1 MALLPYE
8 DRETGQ
14 VYRTP
19 EEFTQYLR
27 RKQQQSATSAPDE
40 SSSSDSSSG
49 GWLPAPYNIIV
60 EPHRTKDGKDEGG
73 GSYEEA
79 RKKYAELRA
88 KVIDTGEASNLRKAW
103 GSTPQI
109 ELDNGKLTLK
119 GSKEF
124 LESSTAKQLRD
135 VFEEMKGKTYNTE
148 ALDKQIEA
156 WNADLQKMSD
166 TYLSNLEGYNAL
178 NQLVASTYSMQGSDN
193 SEFKPYTFSEYLK
206 IANSMR
212 LGKESNAA
220 NLDDLIF
227 VGYEWDD
234 DGNRKEK
241 WVKAKDFYEEFN
253 SIADKDKRKALHSL
267 ITQSQNGDAGAMS
280 RLYYLTGGKD
290 TPANI
295 TYGATYRINDFF
307 DTLTKN
313 IYSGLAE
320 AADFVTTYVPVF
332 NTMRLTGRAVNAAS
346 EGGWNWDKFFEAD
359 EIRKG
364 IDEYEDLVTWENAYR
379 MELTPGSTQ
388 AASIAG
394 SVIGGALG
402 MAYSIW
408 AGGVGNEA
416 AVQGVSRA
424 ISSAGNALR
433 QTGNFVEYTYTIN
446 VESGK
451 LQQVRVMSNGM
462 QLGTVPIGAAATGG
476 SVSQSVLIPTALA
489 EKFPNF
495 AAKLA
500 ETSAQVGARSKLMMQ
515 FGNMTEAGQNIARVT
530 STAGRGSILGAAD
543 IAKLRMQSRGL
554 QTAIDLYILGNESA
568 IRHVDQYFR
577 RTQEGEDLGDMGQYL
592 IDNVGRDVIIGGA
605 MYGAGMTIR
614 GLKNVAKNSKIPA
627 SRDYEV
633 YETMAT
639 NSQSGFYSA
648 GSKYNVQPLM
658 LGTGGPT
665 IDTDVARTV
674 GTIMTVNGEPFF
686 VAPTTSGLVSSAIPG
701 SELAGQAFGFVSNN
715 KVNTVT
721 VEPVAGGFNVVTT
734 SIPND
739 GGTAIT
745 TKSFYDNLDEANLA
759 AKKAGVPSVNAKTL
773 ANSDMALTGNV
784 VPFSV
789 DELSAIRYLP
799 TGVSRVKFTPKISYL
814 TPDEYMLEVNDVVA
828 GLVPDL
834 RRAYEAALGPNISTE
849 GIDAISQQIYAK
861 DGPLLA
867 APRLFVPKT
876 ETEAVELARGVG
888 KAMAVKQMNPG
899 SSPIVP
905 VQTEPDDVEILKRRR
920 VVKDVTYIGGYTNPY
935 EATEYN
941 PITLDR
947 VAVTGERNS
956 WVADAPNGAMSFA
969 LGKRVETVNME
980 DIMTV
985 KDIRKKYTSRRK
997 GKNFDNFLALSA
1009 MLNIIPTDSS
1019 HPTKVLV
1026 GMRLGE
1032 VMNVPE
1038 GIANIEE
1045 GIFRSGV
1052 RRRGVSTY
1060 RIMTVADAINEG
1072 VISEDT
1078 IKDEMNFL
1086 RNVSTGKDELDYI
1099 NKYEKIMLKS
1109 LAKTK
1114 TWIAEAEK
1122 NAARN
1127 NRNRDGELMDEM
1139 RELLDEAAS
1148 VYKGVLRE
1156 GVAKNIQ
1163 GKGTEITHPIAVP
1176 AQIDTENKIAFFS
1189 PENMELADRVQN
1201 GTENDDEGLLHLP
1214 KGTKI
1219 VRYEYRD
1226 KNGYTS
1232 REWAVDLSKGIIS
1245 GGKTQDPDEGS
1256 YSAQDYYANTPSGD
1270 VYKPK
1275 GLEYDPSSYMIHD
1288 NDSRF
1293 DADSYTQAGKDLLEP
1308 TNKVT
1313 GYRDG
1318 EYSSFLHGNINM
1330 YELTKPSGPVNRL
1343 NQFLRKY
1350 GLVED
1355 SLANRWELI
1364 KREFDPGGRH
1374 TSDRFKQSHMTP
1386 MWITDAVRGLFHPE
1400 SVIDNIDLMIDGT
1413 PLTTALARTR
1423 RSQGTIEAKFTR
1435 AVDDILVDNVI
1446 AHLRENGRPSEE
1458 TWIIGSSRDSSY
1470 VLPQEV
1476 VDKTLAEVDALV
1488 AEYSDKLPSGY
1499 SNVLK
1504 EVAMY
1509 GNHGSHRVKGVPMVF
1524 HHRGLNSRGNSINR
1538 ADTEIPFV
1546 NAMPGDHITTNDFM
1560 FGTFNALTPFEY
1572 AAGFDSND
1580 GHGYVLTIGTP
1591 EGGELYYYGDEG
1603 SDFNS
1608 RVHYNDGGA
1617 VVFPYASGMTV
1628 VSRVELSP
1636 DVTWLTLIRDNP
1648 DGTPY
1653 SGPIDKDVAYLRE
1666 EITKKRKTVDVEKRT
1681 PRNIV
1686 VTENGLP
1693 RKWFSDMDEAI
1704 KYKDE
1709 LGTRGIYKVDES
1721 QIILDRPP
1729 VTMDNIYYPA
1739 VRGANSVATIEEVDM
1754 GGAAPN
1760 TTDAIAKFNDA
1771 MASLPLL
1778 KDSPEDYAQGVLDVV
1793 QQVKAVYNEV
1803 SRFVDMD
1810 KLYEEYARQIAEG
1823 AEQPTVNDYAKE
1835 TLEPLSNMLTALG
1848 KYFDPSGKS
1857 LTKEFYLPTGGKSTK
1872 LMSVEDAIAHPEK
1885 AVDVDTPVDA
1895 SFDNILVDPLRIGSS
1910 GFWEKRTGELFLDE
1924 DGNFTMAKS
1933 GSLEENLIAYTV
1945 SALTRGEN
1953 RLSVAANNE
1962 VARSKFDKNRNPI
1975 TSEQALDGLKLA
1987 DTYRARVRAAQ
1998 LKNHKS
2004 IKDLFG
2010 NKELEKLKANYTDKE
2025 IVDAIDDAYKQK
2037 NFSKELNPVFR
2048 INEAAVELG
2057 YRQTLQIS
2065 NLPGSGIREGLNSG
2079 FRGFSNLIRKAQH
2092 INVTGAKY
2100 VMRNNEYVCVGF
2112 GLPENML
2119 SEYGAVASE
2128 KAVNLGDTVNL
2139 LFNPSRAAVT
2149 MYEDIRNSQQQ
2160 WLSNGGWEMMNKLES
2175 YATSYFPLINNPKY
2189 AAQRLASELGRNL
2202 DAYSDPQA
2210 LWLANAASIES
2221 WVNRYAMEN
2230 LNAAIQMADISKID
2244 ERTTNTLN
2252 DIITMAS
2259 VGTPVYSSN
2268 IVSFIQRTAYWATLW
2283 GNGSPA
2289 VGNLMSEPMRLIDYY
2304 GVKTFTKSFKGVI
2317 SPKERARIKNIIG
2330 DLPSRF
2336 DDRPELVGL
2345 AAKAKSKLGTLF
2357 EFVET
2362 AGMTPLQKSE
2372 ELKNLWFW
2380 KAAEINAKE
2389 LFPNDKVKQI
2399 EHTLR
2404 MFNDTAIAGG
2414 MGTNPSMATG
2424 SIGRLAT
2431 VLKTFTIRN
2440 WDDFIEATERVGRG
2454 ELGTRKWQRNRRN
2467 EDNTYN
2473 RYTSGNKQSF
2483 NKTAAFRFAGGSIL
2497 RRYLLWLL
2505 VLGPLGRSI
2514 WDALGGDPT
2523 GLTENFS
2530 RGLYDD
2536 ESTEYDEGMQ
2546 PIDNFINM
2554 IPTGFIL
2561 GTLKDIYF
2569 AARRAGVQTQN
2580 FLGIPDFEKDGRF
2593 QKDLRQH
2600 LPAGVV
2606 TRRLGDMLE
2615 LMDRGYSTNS
2625 YGNKTYAAPESLAD
2639 VFKGFLLGKAA
2650 TTNAQAYNKYRYGS
2664 VDIWG
2669 DLFEGDWLD
2678 FAMSANPF
2686 ANDMGAVKFDST
2698 RKDYTGVFRGGTNDI
2713 PTMQAAIADLRN
2725 RNKKIIDDYNK
2736 NLEAY
2741 TGEFQGLS
2749 TEDKKKL
2756 AIEKREKA
2764 IATFTED
2771 VTRLVDAFEDAGHS
2785 LSDRQINT
2793 MMYLFDFNEGDEETS
2808 DYTMAQQRYVEA
2820 GLPDV
2825 SPAVQTAKE
2834 KDGKVETQNY
2844 FDRSLIYQNA
2854 VQGIY
2859 GAGRGAAKAVKETLD
2874 GFKDVYKEYKK
2885 VVGDLQDKMFK
2896 KGISASEKKQR
2907 SKELEKVQ
2915 NEYLEKLYAE
2925 LTPVVDKYGTSIL
2938 SNNDVVKELQP
2949 YMSSMIPY
2957 SSIKKYGETFSS
2969 GNDIVWGQLS
2979 DWIQHRWGVGSP
2991 KEKSD
2996 QEVLDTINKIKALRN
3011 AGKVAQS
3018 KSEARALLERVA
3030 RGSVKIR
3037 TKDLTTLRKLLN
3049 E

>member
-14 VYRTP
+14 IYRTP
-19 EEFTQYLR
+19 EEFAQYLR
-27 RKQQQSATSAPDE
+27 RKQQQSATSAPAND
-40 SSSSDSSSG
+40 SSGSSSSG
-49 GWLPAPYNIIV
+49 GWLHPPYNIIV
-60 EPHRTKDGKDEGG
+60 EPHKTEDGNVEGG
-73 GSYEEA
+73 GNYEEA
-79 RKKYAELRA
+79 RKKYDELRA

-109 ELDNGKLTLK
+109 ELKNGKLTLK

-135 VFEEMKGKTYNTE
+135 VFKEMKGKTYNTE
-148 ALDKQIEA
+148 ALNKQVEA
-156 WNADLQKMSD
+156 WNTDLQKMSD
-166 TYLSNLEGYNAL
+166 SYLANLEGYNAL
-178 NQLVASTYSMQGSDN
+178 NQAVASTYSMQGSEN
-193 SEFKPYTFSEYLK
+193 KEFKPYTFDEYLK

-212 LGKESNAA
+212 LGKDSNAA
-220 NLDDLIF
+220 NLNDLIF

-253 SIADKDKRKALHSL
+253 SIADKNKRKALHSL
-267 ITQSQNGDAGAMS
+267 IAQSQNGDAGAMS
-280 RLYYLTGGKD
+280 KLYYLTGGQD

-313 IYSGLAE
+313 IYGGLAE
-320 AADFVTTYVPVF
+320 AADFVTTYVPIF
-332 NTMRLTGRAVNAAS
+332 NTGRLTGRVVNAAS

-359 EIRKG
+359 DTRKM
-364 IDEYEDLVTWENAYR
+364 IDEYEDLVAWENAYR

-416 AVQGVSRA
+416 AIQGVSRA

-495 AAKLA
+495 AAKFA
-500 ETSAQVGARSKLMMQ
+500 EVSAQVGARSKLMLQ

-530 STAGRGSILGAAD
+530 STAGKGSILGAAD

-554 QTAIDLYILGNESA
+554 QTAINLYILGNESA

-614 GLKNVAKNSKIPA
+614 GLKNIAKNSKIPA
-627 SRDYEV
+627 SRNYEV

-639 NSQSGFYSA
+639 NSQSGFYNA
-648 GSKYNVQPLM
+648 WPEYDVQPLM

-674 GTIMTVNGEPFF
+674 GSIMTVNGELIF
-686 VAPTTSGLVSSAIPG
+686 VSPTTSGLVSSAIPG

-721 VEPVAGGFNVVTT
+721 VEPTVGGFNVVTT

-739 GGTAIT
+739 GGTSVT
-745 TKSFYDNLDEANLA
+745 TKSFYENLDEANLA

-799 TGVSRVKFTPKISYL
+799 TGVSRVKFTPRISYL

-828 GLVPDL
+828 GLAPDL
-834 RRAYEAALGPNISTE
+834 RRAYEAALGPNISAE

-867 APRLFVPKT
+867 APRLFVPRT
-876 ETEAVELARGVG
+876 EAEAVELARGVG

-920 VVKDVTYIGGYTNPY
+920 VVKEVTYIGGYTNPY

-956 WVADAPNGAMSFA
+956 WVTDAPNGAMSFA
-969 LGKRVETVNME
+969 LGNGYNTIDAE
-980 DIMTV
+980 DIMTAG
-985 KDIRKKYTSRRK
+985 DIKKAYADAKKTRDYNDFVAVSS
-997 GKNFDNFLALSA
+997 LLE
-1009 MLNIIPTDSS
+1009 LNP
-1019 HPTKVLV
+1019 H
-1026 GMRLGE
+1026 
-1032 VMNVPE
+1032 
-1038 GIANIEE
+1038 GIATGFTTQELEPRFGTSLPSADGIKNLEELTFRRGIGRRAGGIRILDLVDSIDDGVLSEENIRAVADAWRGYVHEE
-1045 GIFRSGV
+1045 PVLKRIDKYEKFLIKNLERAKKWIDRVDKKHGGLAAGDAYKELLGV
-1052 RRRGVSTY
+1052 GDDIYRKLLRRGVT
-1060 RIMTVADAINEG
+1060 
-1072 VISEDT
+1072 
-1078 IKDEMNFL
+1078 
-1086 RNVSTGKDELDYI
+1086 
-1099 NKYEKIMLKS
+1099 
-1109 LAKTK
+1109 
-1114 TWIAEAEK
+1114 
-1122 NAARN
+1122 
-1127 NRNRDGELMDEM
+1127 RDIF
-1139 RELLDEAAS
+1139 S
-1148 VYKGVLRE
+1148 K
-1156 GVAKNIQ
+1156 
-1163 GKGTEITHPIAVP
+1163 GKGTTAPISVP
-1176 AQIDTENKIAFFS
+1176 AEIDFDSKIAYFS
-1189 PENMELADRVQN
+1189 PENMELTARVQN
-1201 GTENDDEGLLHLP
+1201 GTERKNEGILHLP

-1219 VRYEYRD
+1219 VRYTHRNKD
-1226 KNGYTS
+1226 GLLTKT
-1232 REWAVDLSKGIIS
+1232 WVVDLSKGIV
-1245 GGKTQDPDEGS
+1245 GGGRTQQDDGS
-1256 YSAQDYYANTPSGD
+1256 YGPEEYFANTPSGD

-1275 GLEYDPSSYMIHD
+1275 GLEYDPSSYMIHSIE
-1288 NDSRF
+1288 NRF
-1293 DADSYTQAGKDLLEP
+1293 DAGSYTQAGKDLLEP

-1318 EYSSFLHGNINM
+1318 EYSGFIRGRVNM
-1330 YELTKPSGPVNRL
+1330 YELTKPSGQVNRL

-1355 SLANRWELI
+1355 SLSNRWELI

-1374 TSDRFKQSHMTP
+1374 TPDRFKPSHMTP
-1386 MWITDAVRGLFHPE
+1386 MWITDAVRGLFRPE
-1400 SVIDNIDLMIDGT
+1400 SVVDNIDLMVDGT
-1413 PLTTALARTR
+1413 PLANALARTR
-1423 RSQGTIEAKFTR
+1423 RSQDTLEAKFTN
-1435 AVDDILVDNVI
+1435 AVDDILIDNVI
-1446 AHLRENGRPSEE
+1446 AHLRENNRPPEDVWAIGR
-1458 TWIIGSSRDSSY
+1458 SRDSVY

-1499 SNVLK
+1499 SDVLL
-1504 EVAMY
+1504 EVALY
-1509 GNHGSHRVKGVPMVF
+1509 GNHGSHRVKGVPMAF
-1524 HHRGLNSRGNSINR
+1524 HHRGINSKGNSINR

-1560 FGTFNALTPFEY
+1560 FGTFNAMTPFAY
-1572 AAGFDSND
+1572 ANNFDSSN

-1591 EGGELYYYGDEG
+1591 EGGELYYYGDED
-1603 SDFNS
+1603 SDFNP

-1617 VVFPYASGMTV
+1617 VVYPYASGMTV

-1636 DVTWLTLIRDNP
+1636 DVTWITLIRDNP

-1666 EITKKRKTVDVEKRT
+1666 EVTKKRKTVDVEKRT

-1739 VRGANSVATIEEVDM
+1739 VRGANGVATIEEIDM

-1760 TTDAIAKFNDA
+1760 TADAIAKFNDA

-1778 KDSPEDYAQGVLDVV
+1778 KESPEDYAQGVLDVV
-1793 QQVKAVYNEV
+1793 QQVKTVYNEV

-1810 KLYEEYARQIAEG
+1810 KTYEEYARQIAEG
-1823 AEQPTVNDYAKE
+1823 VEQPTVNDYAKE

-1857 LTKEFYLPTGGKSTK
+1857 LTKEFYLPTGGRSTK
-1872 LMSVEDAIAHPEK
+1872 LVSVEDAIAHPEK
-1885 AVDVDTPVDA
+1885 TVDVDAPVDA
-1895 SFDNILVDPLRIGSS
+1895 SFDNILVDPLRVGSS

-1975 TSEQALDGLKLA
+1975 TAKQALSGLKLA

-2004 IKDLFG
+2004 LKDLFG

-2112 GLPENML
+2112 GLPANML
-2119 SEYGAVASE
+2119 SEYGAVVSE

-2160 WLSNGGWEMMNKLES
+2160 WLDNGGWEMMNKLES
-2175 YATSYFPLINNPKY
+2175 YATSYFPLISSPKY

-2202 DAYSDPQA
+2202 DAYNDPQA

-2221 WVNRYAMEN
+2221 WVKRYAMEN
-2230 LNAAIQMADISKID
+2230 LNAAIQMSDISKID

-2252 DIITMAS
+2252 DIITTAS

-2283 GNGSPA
+2283 GNGSPM

-2389 LFPNDKVKQI
+2389 LFPNDKIKQV

-2414 MGTNPSMATG
+2414 MGTNPSMAAG

-2454 ELGTRKWQRNRRN
+2454 EMGTRKWQRNRRN
-2467 EDNTYN
+2467 EDSTYN
-2473 RYTSGNKQSF
+2473 RYTSGNKRSF

-2523 GLTENFS
+2523 GLTENFG

-2686 ANDMGAVKFDST
+2686 ASMGAVKFDST

-2713 PTMQAAIADLRN
+2713 PTMQAAIADLRD

-2749 TEDKKKL
+2749 TEDRKKL

-2764 IATFTED
+2764 ITAFTED

-2785 LSDRQINT
+2785 LSDKQINT

-2834 KDGKVETQNY
+2834 KNGKVETQSY
-2844 FDRSLIYQNA
+2844 FDRSLVYQNA

-2859 GAGRGAAKAVKETLD
+2859 GAGRGAAKAVKETLNN
-2874 GFKDVYKEYKK
+2874 FKDVYKEYKK
-2885 VVGDLQDKMFK
+2885 VVGELQDKVFK

-2925 LTPVVDKYGTSIL
+2925 LTPVIDKYGTSIL

>member
-8 DRETGQ
+8 DRETGRI
-14 VYRTP
+14 YRTP
-19 EEFTQYLR
+19 EEFAQYLR
-27 RKQQQSATSAPDE
+27 QKQQQSATPAPTKD

-49 GWLPAPYNIIV
+49 GWLHPPYNIIV
-60 EPHRTKDGKDEGG
+60 EPHKTKDGDVEGG
-73 GSYEEA
+73 GNYEEA
-79 RKKYAELRA
+79 RKKYDELRA
-88 KVIDTGEASNLRKAW
+88 RVVDTGEASNLRKAW

-109 ELDNGKLTLK
+109 ELKNGKLTLK

-124 LESSTAKQLRD
+124 LESPTAEQLRG
-135 VFEEMKGKTYNTE
+135 VFKEMKGKTYNTE
-148 ALDKQIEA
+148 ALNKQVEA
-156 WNADLQKMSD
+156 WNTDLQKMSD
-166 TYLSNLEGYNAL
+166 SYLANLEGYNAL
-178 NQLVASTYSMQGSDN
+178 NQAVASTYSMQGSEN
-193 SEFKPYTFSEYLK
+193 REFKPYTFDEYLK

-212 LGKESNAA
+212 LGKDSNAA
-220 NLDDLIF
+220 NLNDLIF

-241 WVKAKDFYEEFN
+241 WVKAKDFYEKFN
-253 SIADKDKRKALHSL
+253 SIADKDKRRALHSL
-267 ITQSQNGDAGAMS
+267 IVQSQNGDAGAMS
-280 RLYYLTGGKD
+280 KLYYLTGGQD

-307 DTLTKN
+307 NTLTKN

-424 ISSAGNALR
+424 ISSAGNTLR

-462 QLGTVPIGAAATGG
+462 QLGTVPVGAAATGG

-489 EKFPNF
+489 QKFPNF
-495 AAKLA
+495 SAALA
-500 ETSAQVGARSKLMMQ
+500 KTSAEVAQMGARTKLTLQ
-515 FGNMTEAGQNIARVT
+515 FSNMTEAGQNIARVT
-530 STAGRGSILGAAD
+530 STAGKGSILGAAD

-554 QTAIDLYILGNESA
+554 QTAINLYILGNESA

-614 GLKNVAKNSKIPA
+614 GLKNIVKNSRIPA
-627 SRDYEV
+627 SRNYEV

-639 NSQSGFYSA
+639 NSQSGFYNA
-648 GSKYNVQPLM
+648 GSKYNTQPLM

-665 IDTDVARTV
+665 IDTDVARTI
-674 GTIMTVNGEPFF
+674 GSIMTINGEPFF
-686 VAPTTSGLVSSAIPG
+686 VSPTTSGLVSSAIPG

-721 VEPVAGGFNVVTT
+721 VEPTTGGFNVVTT

-739 GGTAIT
+739 GGTSVT
-745 TKSFYDNLDEANLA
+745 TKSFYANLDEANLA

-828 GLVPDL
+828 GLAPDL
-834 RRAYEAALGPNISTE
+834 RRAYEAALGPNTSTE

-861 DGPLLA
+861 DGPLLV
-867 APRLFVPKT
+867 APRLFVPRT
-876 ETEAVELARGVG
+876 EAEAVELARGMG

-905 VQTEPDDVEILKRRR
+905 VQTEPDDVEVLRQER
-920 VVKDVTYIGGYTNPY
+920 VVEEVTYVGGYTNPY

-947 VAVTGERNS
+947 VATTGERNS
-956 WVADAPNGAMSFA
+956 WSASAPNGAMSFA
-969 LGKRVETVNME
+969 LGEQAKTVNME
-980 DIMTV
+980 DIMTIE
-985 KDIRKKYTSRRK
+985 DIRKKYTSGRK
-997 GKNFDNFLALSA
+997 NKNFDNFLALSA
-1009 MLNIIPTDSS
+1009 MLNIIPPDSS
-1019 HPTKVLV
+1019 RPTKALV

-1038 GIANIEE
+1038 GTNNIEE
-1045 GIFRSGV
+1045 GIFRNGV
-1052 RRRGVSTY
+1052 RRAALTTY
-1060 RIMTVADAINEG
+1060 RIITVADAIDEG

-1078 IKDEMNFL
+1078 IKDEMDFL
-1086 RNVSTGKDELDYI
+1086 RKVNTEKYELTYI
-1099 NKYEKIMLKS
+1099 NEYEKVMLKS

-1114 TWIAEAEK
+1114 AWIAKAEK
-1122 NAARN
+1122 AAVQN
-1127 NRNRDGELMDEM
+1127 NRNRDSELMDEM
-1139 RELLDEAAS
+1139 RELLDEATS
-1148 VYKGVLRE
+1148 VYKKALRE
-1156 GVAKNIQ
+1156 GVAKSIQ
-1163 GKGTEITHPIAVP
+1163 EKGTKIIHPIAVP
-1176 AQIDTENKIAFFS
+1176 AQIDMESKIAFFS
-1189 PENMELADRVQN
+1189 PGNMELATRVQN
-1201 GTENDDEGLLHLP
+1201 GTENRDEGLLHLP

-1219 VRYEYRD
+1219 IGYEYRGKD
-1226 KNGYTS
+1226 GSTT

-1256 YSAQDYYANTPSGD
+1256 YSAQDYYANTPSGEK
-1270 VYKPK
+1270 YIPK
-1275 GLEYDPSSYMIHD
+1275 GLEYDPSAYMIYD
-1288 NDSRF
+1288 NDNRF

-1308 TNKVT
+1308 TGAVS
-1313 GYRDG
+1313 GYKDDP
-1318 EYSSFLHGNINM
+1318 EINM
-1330 YELTKPSGPVNRL
+1330 YELTKPSGRVNRI
-1343 NQFLRKY
+1343 NSFLRKY

-1355 SLANRWELI
+1355 SMQTRYDFLRQQWAPRLNDNNPAYNWRKQAYEFVHDVKNYLFKGYMPDVEGYETI
-1364 KREFDPGGRH
+1364 KEGSPLQETH
-1374 TSDRFKQSHMTP
+1374 
-1386 MWITDAVRGLFHPE
+1386 ITAAKHGKNTPE
-1400 SVIDNIDLMIDGT
+1400 SKFKEAVEDV
-1413 PLTTALARTR
+1413 LT
-1423 RSQGTIEAKFTR
+1423 K
-1435 AVDDILVDNVI
+1435 NVI
-1446 AHLRENGRPSEE
+1446 EYLRSVNATPEGI
-1458 TWIIGSSRDSSY
+1458 WAIGSTISDIA
-1470 VLPQEV
+1470 LPNEV
-1476 VDKTLAEVDALV
+1476 IRKTIDDLAPVV
-1488 AEYSDKLPSGY
+1488 AEYTDKLPSGY
-1499 SNVLK
+1499 SSVLK
-1504 EVAMY
+1504 EIAKY
-1509 GNHGSHRVKGVPMVF
+1509 GNHGSHRVKGVPMAF
-1524 HHRGLNSRGNSINR
+1524 HHRGVNSKGNSINR
-1538 ADTEIPFV
+1538 AETEVPFV
-1546 NAMPGDHITTNDFM
+1546 NAMPGDHIVTNDFM
-1560 FGTFNALTPFEY
+1560 FGTFNALTPFAY
-1572 AAGFDSND
+1572 ANDFGDSN

-1591 EGGELYYYGDEG
+1591 EGGELYYYGDED
-1603 SDFNS
+1603 SDFNP
-1608 RVHYNDGGA
+1608 RVHYSDGGA
-1617 VVFPYASGMTV
+1617 VVYPYASGMTV

-1653 SGPIDKDVAYLRE
+1653 DGPIDKDVAYLRE
-1666 EITKKRKTVDVEKRT
+1666 EIAKKRKTVDVEKHT

-1721 QIILDRPP
+1721 QIVLDRPP

-1739 VRGANSVATIEEVDM
+1739 VRGANGVATIDEIDM

-1778 KDSPEDYAQGVLDVV
+1778 KESPEDYAQGVLDVV
-1793 QQVKAVYNEV
+1793 QQVKTVYNEV

-1810 KLYEEYARQIAEG
+1810 KTYEEYARQIAEG
-1823 AEQPTVNDYAKE
+1823 VEQPTVNDYAKE

-1848 KYFDPSGKS
+1848 KYFDPSGQS

-1872 LMSVEDAIAHPEK
+1872 LVSVEDAIAHPEK
-1885 AVDVDTPVDA
+1885 TVDVDAPVDA
-1895 SFDNILVDPLRIGSS
+1895 SFDNILVDPLRVGSS

-1975 TSEQALDGLKLA
+1975 TSKQALDGLKLA

-2119 SEYGAVASE
+2119 SEYGAVIGE

-2149 MYEDIRNSQQQ
+2149 MYEDIRTSQQQ
-2160 WLSNGGWEMMNKLES
+2160 WLDNGGWEMMNKLES
-2175 YATSYFPLINNPKY
+2175 YATSYFPLINSPKY

-2202 DAYSDPQA
+2202 DAYNDPQA

-2221 WVNRYAMEN
+2221 WVKRYAMEN
-2230 LNAAIQMADISKID
+2230 LNAAIQMSDISKID

-2252 DIITMAS
+2252 DIITTAS

-2283 GNGSPA
+2283 GNWSPA

-2389 LFPNDKVKQI
+2389 LFPNDKIKQV

-2414 MGTNPSMATG
+2414 MGTNPSMAAG

-2440 WDDFIEATERVGRG
+2440 WDDFIEATERIGRG
-2454 ELGTRKWQRNRRN
+2454 EMGTRKWQRNRRN
-2467 EDNTYN
+2467 EDSTYN

-2615 LMDRGYSTNS
+2615 LLDRGYSTNS

-2686 ANDMGAVKFDST
+2686 ASMGAVKFDST

-2713 PTMQAAIADLRN
+2713 PTMQAAIADLRD

-2749 TEDKKKL
+2749 TEDRKKL

-2808 DYTMAQQRYVEA
+2808 DYTMAQRRYVEA

-2834 KDGKVETQNY
+2834 KNGKVETQSY
-2844 FDRSLIYQNA
+2844 FDRSLVYQNA

-2859 GAGRGAAKAVKETLD
+2859 GAGRGAAKAVKETLND
-2874 GFKDVYKEYKK
+2874 FKDVYKEYKK
-2885 VVGDLQDKMFK
+2885 VVGELQDKVFK
-2896 KGISASEKKQR
+2896 KGISVSEKKQR

-2925 LTPVVDKYGTSIL
+2925 LTPVIDKYGTSIL

>member
-27 RKQQQSATSAPDE
+27 RKQQQSATSTPDE
-40 SSSSDSSSG
+40 SLSSDSSSG

-124 LESSTAKQLRD
+124 LESPTAKQLRG

-267 ITQSQNGDAGAMS
+267 IIQSQNGDAGAAS
-280 RLYYLTGGKD
+280 KLYYLTGGKD
-290 TPANI
+290 TPANV

-320 AADFVTTYVPVF
+320 AADFVTTYVPIF
-332 NTMRLTGRAVNAAS
+332 NTGRLTGRVVNAAS

-359 EIRKG
+359 DTRKM
-364 IDEYEDLVTWENAYR
+364 IDEYEDLVAWENAYR

-388 AASIAG
+388 AAAITG

-451 LQQVRVMSNGM
+451 LQLVRVMSNGA
-462 QLGTVPIGAAATGG
+462 QLGTVPIGTAATGG

-495 AAKLA
+495 AAKFA
-500 ETSAQVGARSKLMMQ
+500 EVSAQVGARSKLMLQ

-554 QTAIDLYILGNESA
+554 QTAINLYILGNESA

-614 GLKNVAKNSKIPA
+614 GLKNIAKNSKIPA
-627 SRDYEV
+627 SRNYEV

-639 NSQSGFYSA
+639 NSQSGFYNA
-648 GSKYNVQPLM
+648 GSKYDVQPLM

-665 IDTDVARTV
+665 IDTDVARTI
-674 GTIMTVNGEPFF
+674 GSIMTVNGEPFF
-686 VAPTTSGLVSSAIPG
+686 VSPTTSGLVSSAVPG

-721 VEPVAGGFNVVTT
+721 VEPAVGGFNVVTT

-739 GGTAIT
+739 GGTSVT
-745 TKSFYDNLDEANLA
+745 TKSFYENLDEANLA

-814 TPDEYMLEVNDVVA
+814 TPDEYMLEANDVVA
-828 GLVPDL
+828 GLAPDL
-834 RRAYEAALGPNISTE
+834 RRAYEAALGPNISAE

-867 APRLFVPKT
+867 APRLFVPRT
-876 ETEAVELARGVG
+876 EAEAVELARGVG

-920 VVKDVTYIGGYTNPY
+920 VVKEVTYIGGYTNPY

-947 VAVTGERNS
+947 VALTGERNS
-956 WVADAPNGAMSFA
+956 WIANAPNGAMSFA
-969 LGKRVETVNME
+969 LGKRAESVNME
-980 DIMTV
+980 DIMTI
-985 KDIRKKYTSRRK
+985 KDIRKKYTSERK
-997 GKNFDNFLALSA
+997 GKNFDDFLALSA

-1038 GIANIEE
+1038 GIDNIEE
-1045 GIFRSGV
+1045 GIFRNGVRKSGV
-1052 RRRGVSTY
+1052 TTY
-1060 RIMTVADAINEG
+1060 RIMTVADAIDEG
-1072 VISEDT
+1072 VISEET
-1078 IKDEMNFL
+1078 IKNEMDFL
-1086 RNVSTGKDELDYI
+1086 RKVSTEKDELKYI
-1099 NKYEKIMLKS
+1099 DKYEKVMLKS

-1114 TWIAEAEK
+1114 AWIAKAEK
-1122 NAARN
+1122 AAAEK

-1148 VYKGVLRE
+1148 IYKRVLRD
-1156 GVAKNIQ
+1156 GVAKSIQ
-1163 GKGTEITHPIAVP
+1163 EKGTKIIHPIAVP
-1176 AQIDTENKIAFFS
+1176 AQIDTESKIAFFS
-1189 PENMELADRVQN
+1189 PGNMELATRVQN
-1201 GTENDDEGLLHLP
+1201 GTENRDEGLLHLP

-1219 VRYEYRD
+1219 IGYEYRD
-1226 KNGYTS
+1226 KNGYTA

-1245 GGKTQDPDEGS
+1245 AGKTQDPDEGW
-1256 YSAQDYYANTPSGD
+1256 YSAQDYYVNTPSGEK
-1270 VYKPK
+1270 YIPK
-1275 GLEYDPSSYMIHD
+1275 GLEYDPSAYMIHSSE
-1288 NDSRF
+1288 NRF
-1293 DADSYTQAGKDLLEP
+1293 DSYSYTQAGKDLLEP

-1313 GYRDG
+1313 GHLDG
-1318 EYSSFLHGNINM
+1318 DYSDSIYGRVNM

-1343 NQFLRKY
+1343 NKFLRKY
-1350 GLVED
+1350 GLIED
-1355 SLANRWELI
+1355 SLSNRWELI

-1386 MWITDAVRGLFHPE
+1386 AWITDAVRGLITPG
-1400 SVIDNIDLMIDGT
+1400 SVVDNIDFMVDGT
-1413 PLTTALARTR
+1413 PLTEALARTR
-1423 RSQGTIEAKFTR
+1423 RSQDTIEAKFKR
-1435 AVDDILVDNVI
+1435 AVDDVLVDNVI
-1446 AHLRENGRPSEE
+1446 AHLRENDRPSEE
-1458 TWIIGSSRDSSY
+1458 AWIVGRSRDSSY

-1499 SNVLK
+1499 SSVLK

-1524 HHRGLNSRGNSINR
+1524 HHRGVNSKGNSINR

-1560 FGTFNALTPFEY
+1560 FGTFNAMTPFAY
-1572 AAGFDSND
+1572 ASDFDSSN

-1591 EGGELYYYGDEG
+1591 EGGELYYYGDEN

-1617 VVFPYASGMTV
+1617 VVYPYASGMTV

-1636 DVTWLTLIRDNP
+1636 DVTWITLIRDNP

-1666 EITKKRKTVDVEKRT
+1666 EVTKKRKTVDVEKRT

-1693 RKWFSDMDEAI
+1693 RKWFSDMGEAI

-1739 VRGANSVATIEEVDM
+1739 VRGANGVATIDEIDM
-1754 GGAAPN
+1754 GGVAPN

-1778 KDSPEDYAQGVLDVV
+1778 KEYPEDYAQGVLDVV
-1793 QQVKAVYNEV
+1793 QQVKTVYNEV
-1803 SRFVDMD
+1803 SRFVDID
-1810 KLYEEYARQIAEG
+1810 KTYEEYARQIAEG
-1823 AEQPTVNDYAKE
+1823 VEQPTVNDYAKE

-1872 LMSVEDAIAHPEK
+1872 LVSVEDAIAHPEK
-1885 AVDVDTPVDA
+1885 TVDVDAPVDA
-1895 SFDNILVDPLRIGSS
+1895 SFDNILVDPLRVGSS

-1975 TSEQALDGLKLA
+1975 TSKQALDGLKLA

-2004 IKDLFG
+2004 LKDLFG

-2079 FRGFSNLIRKAQH
+2079 FRGFSNLIRKAEH

-2112 GLPENML
+2112 GLPANML
-2119 SEYGAVASE
+2119 SEYGAVVGE

-2160 WLSNGGWEMMNKLES
+2160 WLDNGGWEMMNKLES
-2175 YATSYFPLINNPKY
+2175 YATSYFPLISSPKY

-2202 DAYSDPQA
+2202 DAYNDPQA

-2221 WVNRYAMEN
+2221 WVKRYAMEN
-2230 LNAAIQMADISKID
+2230 LNAAIQMSDISKID

-2252 DIITMAS
+2252 DIITTAS

-2283 GNGSPA
+2283 GNGSPL

-2389 LFPNDKVKQI
+2389 LFPNDKIKQV

-2404 MFNDTAIAGG
+2404 MFNDTAITGG

-2454 ELGTRKWQRNRRN
+2454 ELGTRKWQRNRRS
-2467 EDNTYN
+2467 EDSTYN

-2639 VFKGFLLGKAA
+2639 VFKGFLLGKSA

-2686 ANDMGAVKFDST
+2686 ASMGAVKFDST

-2713 PTMQAAIADLRN
+2713 PTMQAAIADLRD
-2725 RNKKIIDDYNK
+2725 RNKKIIDGYNK

-2749 TEDKKKL
+2749 TEDRKKL

-2785 LSDRQINT
+2785 LSDKQINT

-2808 DYTMAQQRYVEA
+2808 DYTIAQQRYVEA

-2834 KDGKVETQNY
+2834 KNGKVETQNY
-2844 FDRSLIYQNA
+2844 FDRSLVYQNA

-2859 GAGRGAAKAVKETLD
+2859 GAGRGAAKAVKETLNS
-2874 GFKDVYKEYKK
+2874 FKDVYKEYKK
-2885 VVGDLQDKMFK
+2885 AVGDLQDKVFK

-2925 LTPVVDKYGTSIL
+2925 LTPVIDKYGTSIL
-2938 SNNDVVKELQP
+2938 SNNDVIKELQP

>member
-1 MALLPYE
+1 MATKNESPYKPFSGPFQSNPN
-8 DRETGQ
+8 DFR
-14 VYRTP
+14 
-19 EEFTQYLR
+19 QYLQEQ
-27 RKQQQSATSAPDE
+27 KQKQAQQKKE
-40 SSSSDSSSG
+40 QEEKQKNSSG
-49 GWLPAPYNIIV
+49 GWLHAPYNIIV
-60 EPHRTKDGKDEGG
+60 EPHKTKDGKTEGG
-73 GSYEEA
+73 GNYEEA
-79 RKKYAELRA
+79 RKKYDELRA
-88 KVIDTGEASNLRKAW
+88 RVVDTGEASSLRKAW

-109 ELDNGKLTLK
+109 ELKNGKLTLK

-135 VFEEMKGKTYNTE
+135 VFKEMKGKTYNTE
-148 ALDKQIEA
+148 ALNKQVEA

-166 TYLSNLEGYNAL
+166 TYLANLEGYNAL
-178 NQLVASTYSMQGSDN
+178 NQAVASTYSMQGSEN
-193 SEFKPYTFSEYLK
+193 IEFKPYSFNEYLK

-234 DGNRKEK
+234 NGNRKEK

-253 SIADKDKRKALHSL
+253 SIADKDKRAALRSL

-280 RLYYLTGGKD
+280 KLYYLTGGKD
-290 TPANI
+290 TPANV
-295 TYGATYRINDFF
+295 TYGAVHRINDFF
-307 DTLTKN
+307 DTFTKN
-313 IYSGLAE
+313 AYVGLSE

-359 EIRKG
+359 DTRKM

-408 AGGVGNEA
+408 AGGAGNEA

-476 SVSQSVLIPTALA
+476 SVSQSVFIPTALV

-495 AAKLA
+495 SAKLA
-500 ETSAQVGARSKLMMQ
+500 EMSAKVAQMGARSKLMMQ

-530 STAGRGSILGAAD
+530 STAGKGSILGAAD

-554 QTAIDLYILGNESA
+554 QTAINLYILGNESA

-605 MYGAGMTIR
+605 MYGAGMAIR
-614 GLKNVAKNSKIPA
+614 GLRNVAKNSKIPA

-633 YETMAT
+633 YETMAV
-639 NSQSGFYSA
+639 NSQSGFYNA
-648 GSKYNVQPLM
+648 GSKYNAQPLM

-686 VAPTTSGLVSSAIPG
+686 VSPTTSGLVSSAIPG
-701 SELAGQAFGFVSNN
+701 SELAGQAFGFVSSN

-721 VEPVAGGFNVVTT
+721 VEPTEGGFNVVTT

-739 GGTAIT
+739 GGTSIT
-745 TKSFYDNLDEANLA
+745 TKSFYENLDEANAA
-759 AKKAGVPSVNAKTL
+759 AKKAGVPSVNAKTI
-773 ANSDMALTGNV
+773 ANSDMAVTGNIIK
-784 VPFSV
+784 FDIGGLSTI
-789 DELSAIRYLP
+789 DELP
-799 TGVSRVKFTPKISYL
+799 TGVSRVEVTPLISYYRPNGYL
-814 TPDEYMLEVNDVVA
+814 EELAEITREMSPELKATYDKTLAKENIDELSAQIYNGA
-828 GLVPDL
+828 GLFQAPTL
-834 RRAYEAALGPNISTE
+834 FAPLNKAG
-849 GIDAISQQIYAK
+849 AI
-861 DGPLLA
+861 
-867 APRLFVPKT
+867 
-876 ETEAVELARGVG
+876 ELA
-888 KAMAVKQMNPG
+888 
-899 SSPIVP
+899 
-905 VQTEPDDVEILKRRR
+905 
-920 VVKDVTYIGGYTNPY
+920 
-935 EATEYN
+935 
-941 PITLDR
+941 
-947 VAVTGERNS
+947 
-956 WVADAPNGAMSFA
+956 
-969 LGKRVETVNME
+969 
-980 DIMTV
+980 
-985 KDIRKKYTSRRK
+985 
-997 GKNFDNFLALSA
+997 
-1009 MLNIIPTDSS
+1009 
-1019 HPTKVLV
+1019 
-1026 GMRLGE
+1026 
-1032 VMNVPE
+1032 
-1038 GIANIEE
+1038 
-1045 GIFRSGV
+1045 
-1052 RRRGVSTY
+1052 
-1060 RIMTVADAINEG
+1060 
-1072 VISEDT
+1072 
-1078 IKDEMNFL
+1078 
-1086 RNVSTGKDELDYI
+1086 
-1099 NKYEKIMLKS
+1099 
-1109 LAKTK
+1109 
-1114 TWIAEAEK
+1114 K
-1122 NAARN
+1122 NAAR
-1127 NRNRDGELMDEM
+1127 
-1139 RELLDEAAS
+1139 
-1148 VYKGVLRE
+1148 VYAVQRAYPNSTPVFPVQKG
-1156 GVAKNIQ
+1156 GVS
-1163 GKGTEITHPIAVP
+1163 
-1176 AQIDTENKIAFFS
+1176 DR
-1189 PENMELADRVQN
+1189 ELADKTIRIKELDADIKGQKEQVKRDKKDLEDILPKENAEKIIPELDYETRKALAKNFVKNNPDYIVVYRNQNTGVDDWYSN
-1201 GTENDDEGLLHLP
+1201 GTGHGASDVTKFESYGSDKGDLTNAVWLTTDEAWVEGPEKATAGSNNGAPDNTVVIPVKKSLIVDGGGEHPTYDPALGEADMTYYDAPVYSIRRFSELNDGKIVLTRATQHIQWEND
-1214 KGTKI
+1214 
-1219 VRYEYRD
+1219 RD
-1226 KNGYTS
+1226 YYI
-1232 REWAVDLSKGIIS
+1232 SKG
-1245 GGKTQDPDEGS
+1245 QDLPAS
-1256 YSAQDYYANTPSGD
+1256 
-1270 VYKPK
+1270 
-1275 GLEYDPSSYMIHD
+1275 M
-1288 NDSRF
+1288 R
-1293 DADSYTQAGKDLLEP
+1293 
-1308 TNKVT
+1308 
-1313 GYRDG
+1313 
-1318 EYSSFLHGNINM
+1318 
-1330 YELTKPSGPVNRL
+1330 NRL
-1343 NQFLRKY
+1343 NPKYYSKQELVLFKDLQPNILSEGEQLMLGEYNKQNSVSPRTLRRY
-1350 GLVED
+1350 ENN
-1355 SLANRWELI
+1355 LA
-1364 KREFDPGGRH
+1364 
-1374 TSDRFKQSHMTP
+1374 TSEKILAEMEAER
-1386 MWITDAVRGLFHPE
+1386 A
-1400 SVIDNIDLMIDGT
+1400 
-1413 PLTTALARTR
+1413 ALA
-1423 RSQGTIEAKFTR
+1423 E
-1435 AVDDILVDNVI
+1435 DIKAN
-1446 AHLRENGRPSEE
+1446 
-1458 TWIIGSSRDSSY
+1458 
-1470 VLPQEV
+1470 
-1476 VDKTLAEVDALV
+1476 
-1488 AEYSDKLPSGY
+1488 
-1499 SNVLK
+1499 
-1504 EVAMY
+1504 
-1509 GNHGSHRVKGVPMVF
+1509 
-1524 HHRGLNSRGNSINR
+1524 
-1538 ADTEIPFV
+1538 
-1546 NAMPGDHITTNDFM
+1546 
-1560 FGTFNALTPFEY
+1560 
-1572 AAGFDSND
+1572 SND
-1580 GHGYVLTIGTP
+1580 
-1591 EGGELYYYGDEG
+1591 
-1603 SDFNS
+1603 
-1608 RVHYNDGGA
+1608 
-1617 VVFPYASGMTV
+1617 
-1628 VSRVELSP
+1628 
-1636 DVTWLTLIRDNP
+1636 
-1648 DGTPY
+1648 
-1653 SGPIDKDVAYLRE
+1653 
-1666 EITKKRKTVDVEKRT
+1666 
-1681 PRNIV
+1681 IV

-1693 RKWFSDMDEAI
+1693 RKWFSNMDDAVR
-1704 KYKDE
+1704 YKDE
-1709 LGTRGIYKVDES
+1709 LGTRSVYKVDDS
-1721 QIILDRPP
+1721 QIVLDRPP

-1739 VRGANSVATIEEVDM
+1739 VRGANGVATIDEIDM

-1810 KLYEEYARQIAEG
+1810 KTYEEYARQIAEG

-1885 AVDVDTPVDA
+1885 TVDVDTPVDA

-1975 TSEQALDGLKLA
+1975 TSKQALDGLKLA

-2175 YATSYFPLINNPKY
+2175 YATSYFPLIRSPKY

-2230 LNAAIQMADISKID
+2230 LNAAIQMSDISKID

-2252 DIITMAS
+2252 DIITTAS

-2268 IVSFIQRTAYWATLW
+2268 IVSFIQRTAYQATLW
-2283 GNGSPA
+2283 GNGSPM

-2414 MGTNPSMATG
+2414 MGTNPSMAAG

-2454 ELGTRKWQRNRRN
+2454 ELGTRKWQRNRRS

-2686 ANDMGAVKFDST
+2686 ASMGAVKFDST

-2713 PTMQAAIADLRN
+2713 PTMQAAIADLRD

-2756 AIEKREKA
+2756 AIKKREKA
-2764 IATFTED
+2764 IDTFTED

-2785 LSDRQINT
+2785 LSDKQINT
-2793 MMYLFDFNEGDEETS
+2793 MMWLFDFNEGDEETS
-2808 DYTMAQQRYVEA
+2808 DYTVAQQRYVEA

-2854 VQGIY
+2854 VQGVY
-2859 GAGRGAAKAVKETLD
+2859 GAGRGAAKAVKETLNE
-2874 GFKDVYKEYKK
+2874 FKDVYKEYKK
-2885 VVGDLQDKMFK
+2885 AVGDLQDKVFK

-2925 LTPVVDKYGTSIL
+2925 LTPVINKYGTSIL
-2938 SNNDVVKELQP
+2938 SNNDVVAELQP

-2957 SSIKKYGETFSS
+2957 SSIRKYGETFSS

>member
-1 MALLPYE
+1 MATKNESPYKPFSGPFQSNPN
-8 DRETGQ
+8 DFR
-14 VYRTP
+14 
-19 EEFTQYLR
+19 QYLQEQ
-27 RKQQQSATSAPDE
+27 KQKQAQQKKE
-40 SSSSDSSSG
+40 QEEKQKNSSG
-49 GWLPAPYNIIV
+49 GWLHAPYNIIV
-60 EPHRTKDGKDEGG
+60 EPHKTKDGKTEGG
-73 GSYEEA
+73 GNYEEA
-79 RKKYAELRA
+79 RKKYDELRA
-88 KVIDTGEASNLRKAW
+88 RVVDTGEASNLRKTW

-109 ELDNGKLTLK
+109 ELKNGKLTLK

-135 VFEEMKGKTYNTE
+135 VFKEMKGKTYNTE
-148 ALDKQIEA
+148 ALNKQVEA
-156 WNADLQKMSD
+156 WNTDLQKMSD
-166 TYLSNLEGYNAL
+166 TYLANLEGYNAL
-178 NQLVASTYSMQGSDN
+178 NQAVASTYSMQGSEN
-193 SEFKPYTFSEYLK
+193 REFKPYSFNEYLK

-234 DGNRKEK
+234 NGNRKEK

-295 TYGATYRINDFF
+295 TYGATSRINDFF
-307 DTLTKN
+307 DTFTKN
-313 IYSGLAE
+313 AYVGFAE
-320 AADFVTTYVPVF
+320 AADFVTTYVPFF

-346 EGGWNWDKFFEAD
+346 EGGWNWNKFFEAD
-359 EIRKG
+359 DTRKK
-364 IDEYEDLVTWENAYR
+364 IDDYEDLVTWENAYR

-394 SVIGGALG
+394 NVVGGVLG

-489 EKFPNF
+489 KKFPNF
-495 AAKLA
+495 AAKFA
-500 ETSAQVGARSKLMMQ
+500 EVSAQVGARSKLMMQ

-530 STAGRGSILGAAD
+530 STAGKGSILGAAD

-554 QTAIDLYILGNESA
+554 QTAINLYILGNESA

-614 GLKNVAKNSKIPA
+614 GLKNIVKNSRIPA
-627 SRDYEV
+627 SRNYEV

-639 NSQSGFYSA
+639 NSQSGFYNA

-686 VAPTTSGLVSSAIPG
+686 VSPTTSGLVSSAIPG

-721 VEPVAGGFNVVTT
+721 VEPAVGGFNVVTT

-739 GGTAIT
+739 GGTSIT
-745 TKSFYDNLDEANLA
+745 TKSFYENLDEANLA

-799 TGVSRVKFTPKISYL
+799 TGVSRIKFTPKISYL
-814 TPDEYMLEVNDVVA
+814 TPDEYILEVNDVVA
-828 GLVPDL
+828 GLAPDL
-834 RRAYEAALGPNISTE
+834 RRAYEAALGPNISAE
-849 GIDAISQQIYAK
+849 GVDAISQQIYAK

-867 APRLFVPKT
+867 APRLFVPRT

-905 VQTEPDDVEILKRRR
+905 VQTEPD
-920 VVKDVTYIGGYTNPY
+920 
-935 EATEYN
+935 
-941 PITLDR
+941 
-947 VAVTGERNS
+947 
-956 WVADAPNGAMSFA
+956 
-969 LGKRVETVNME
+969 
-980 DIMTV
+980 
-985 KDIRKKYTSRRK
+985 
-997 GKNFDNFLALSA
+997 
-1009 MLNIIPTDSS
+1009 
-1019 HPTKVLV
+1019 
-1026 GMRLGE
+1026 
-1032 VMNVPE
+1032 
-1038 GIANIEE
+1038 
-1045 GIFRSGV
+1045 
-1052 RRRGVSTY
+1052 
-1060 RIMTVADAINEG
+1060 
-1072 VISEDT
+1072 
-1078 IKDEMNFL
+1078 
-1086 RNVSTGKDELDYI
+1086 
-1099 NKYEKIMLKS
+1099 
-1109 LAKTK
+1109 
-1114 TWIAEAEK
+1114 
-1122 NAARN
+1122 
-1127 NRNRDGELMDEM
+1127 
-1139 RELLDEAAS
+1139 
-1148 VYKGVLRE
+1148 
-1156 GVAKNIQ
+1156 
-1163 GKGTEITHPIAVP
+1163 
-1176 AQIDTENKIAFFS
+1176 
-1189 PENMELADRVQN
+1189 
-1201 GTENDDEGLLHLP
+1201 
-1214 KGTKI
+1214 
-1219 VRYEYRD
+1219 
-1226 KNGYTS
+1226 
-1232 REWAVDLSKGIIS
+1232 
-1245 GGKTQDPDEGS
+1245 
-1256 YSAQDYYANTPSGD
+1256 
-1270 VYKPK
+1270 
-1275 GLEYDPSSYMIHD
+1275 
-1288 NDSRF
+1288 
-1293 DADSYTQAGKDLLEP
+1293 
-1308 TNKVT
+1308 
-1313 GYRDG
+1313 
-1318 EYSSFLHGNINM
+1318 
-1330 YELTKPSGPVNRL
+1330 
-1343 NQFLRKY
+1343 
-1350 GLVED
+1350 
-1355 SLANRWELI
+1355 
-1364 KREFDPGGRH
+1364 
-1374 TSDRFKQSHMTP
+1374 
-1386 MWITDAVRGLFHPE
+1386 
-1400 SVIDNIDLMIDGT
+1400 
-1413 PLTTALARTR
+1413 
-1423 RSQGTIEAKFTR
+1423 
-1435 AVDDILVDNVI
+1435 
-1446 AHLRENGRPSEE
+1446 
-1458 TWIIGSSRDSSY
+1458 
-1470 VLPQEV
+1470 
-1476 VDKTLAEVDALV
+1476 
-1488 AEYSDKLPSGY
+1488 
-1499 SNVLK
+1499 
-1504 EVAMY
+1504 
-1509 GNHGSHRVKGVPMVF
+1509 
-1524 HHRGLNSRGNSINR
+1524 
-1538 ADTEIPFV
+1538 
-1546 NAMPGDHITTNDFM
+1546 
-1560 FGTFNALTPFEY
+1560 
-1572 AAGFDSND
+1572 
-1580 GHGYVLTIGTP
+1580 
-1591 EGGELYYYGDEG
+1591 
-1603 SDFNS
+1603 
-1608 RVHYNDGGA
+1608 
-1617 VVFPYASGMTV
+1617 
-1628 VSRVELSP
+1628 
-1636 DVTWLTLIRDNP
+1636 
-1648 DGTPY
+1648 
-1653 SGPIDKDVAYLRE
+1653 
-1666 EITKKRKTVDVEKRT
+1666 DVEKRT

-1721 QIILDRPP
+1721 QIVLDRPP

-1739 VRGANSVATIEEVDM
+1739 VRGANGVATIDEIDM

-1778 KDSPEDYAQGVLDVV
+1778 KESPEDYAQGVLDVV

-1810 KLYEEYARQIAEG
+1810 KTYEEYARQIAEG

-1885 AVDVDTPVDA
+1885 TVDVDTPVDA

-1962 VARSKFDKNRNPI
+1962 VALSKFDKNRNPI
-1975 TSEQALDGLKLA
+1975 TSKQALDGLKLA
-1987 DTYRARVRAAQ
+1987 DAYRARVRAAQ

-2004 IKDLFG
+2004 LKDLFG
-2010 NKELEKLKANYTDKE
+2010 NKELEELKANYTDKE

-2092 INVTGAKY
+2092 INITGAKY

-2175 YATSYFPLINNPKY
+2175 YATSYFPLINNPKR

-2202 DAYSDPQA
+2202 DAYNDPQA

-2221 WVNRYAMEN
+2221 WVKRYAMEN
-2230 LNAAIQMADISKID
+2230 LNAAIQMSDISKID

-2252 DIITMAS
+2252 DIITTAS

-2268 IVSFIQRTAYWATLW
+2268 IVSSIQRTAYWATLW
-2283 GNGSPA
+2283 GNGSPM
-2289 VGNLMSEPMRLIDYY
+2289 VGNLMSEPVRLIDYY

-2389 LFPNDKVKQI
+2389 LFPNDKIKQI

-2414 MGTNPSMATG
+2414 MGTNPSMAAG

-2454 ELGTRKWQRNRRN
+2454 ELGTRKWQRNRRS
-2467 EDNTYN
+2467 EDSTYN
-2473 RYTSGNKQSF
+2473 RYTSGNKRSF
-2483 NKTAAFRFAGGSIL
+2483 NKAAAFRFAGGSIL

-2686 ANDMGAVKFDST
+2686 ASMGAVKFDST

-2713 PTMQAAIADLRN
+2713 PTMQAAIADLRD

-2756 AIEKREKA
+2756 AIKKREKA
-2764 IATFTED
+2764 IDTFTED

-2785 LSDRQINT
+2785 LSDKQINT
-2793 MMYLFDFNEGDEETS
+2793 MMWLFDFNEGDEETS
-2808 DYTMAQQRYVEA
+2808 DYTVAQQRYVEA

-2854 VQGIY
+2854 VQGVY
-2859 GAGRGAAKAVKETLD
+2859 GAGRGAAKAVKETLNE
-2874 GFKDVYKEYKK
+2874 FKDVYKEYKK
-2885 VVGDLQDKMFK
+2885 VVGDLQDKVFK

-2925 LTPVVDKYGTSIL
+2925 LTPVINKYGTSIL
-2938 SNNDVVKELQP
+2938 SNNDVVAELQP

-2957 SSIKKYGETFSS
+2957 SSIRKYGETFSS

>member
-8 DRETGQ
+8 DRETGEI
-14 VYRTP
+14 YRTP
-19 EEFTQYLR
+19 EELAKYLR
-27 RKQQQSATSAPDE
+27 QKQQQRATSAPAK
-40 SSSSDSSSG
+40 SSSSSSSSG
-49 GWLPAPYNIIV
+49 GWLHAPYNIIV
-60 EPHRTKDGKDEGG
+60 EPHKTKDGKVEGG

-79 RKKYAELRA
+79 RKKYDELRA

-109 ELDNGKLTLK
+109 ELKNGKLTLK

-124 LESSTAKQLRD
+124 LESSTAKQLRS
-135 VFEEMKGKTYNTE
+135 VFKEMKGKTYNTE
-148 ALDKQIEA
+148 ALNKQVEA
-156 WNADLQKMSD
+156 WNTDLQKMSD
-166 TYLSNLEGYNAL
+166 SYLANLEGYNAL
-178 NQLVASTYSMQGSDN
+178 NQAVASTYSMGGSEN
-193 SEFKPYTFSEYLK
+193 SEFKPYTFNEYLK

-220 NLDDLIF
+220 NLNDLIF

-234 DGNRKEK
+234 NGNRKEK

-253 SIADKDKRKALHSL
+253 SIADRDKREALHSL
-267 ITQSQNGDAGAMS
+267 IVQSQNGDAGAMS
-280 RLYYLTGGKD
+280 KLYYLTGGQD
-290 TPANI
+290 TPANV

-320 AADFVTTYVPVF
+320 AADFVTTYVPIF
-332 NTMRLTGRAVNAAS
+332 NTGRLTGRAVNAAS

-359 EIRKG
+359 DTRKM

-416 AVQGVSRA
+416 AIQGVSRA

-476 SVSQSVLIPTALA
+476 SVSQSVFIPTALA

-530 STAGRGSILGAAD
+530 STAGKGSFLGAAD

-554 QTAIDLYILGNESA
+554 QTAVNLYILGNESA

-627 SRDYEV
+627 SRNYEV

-639 NSQSGFYSA
+639 NSQSGFYNA

-686 VAPTTSGLVSSAIPG
+686 VSPTTSGLVSSAVPG

-721 VEPVAGGFNVVTT
+721 VEPTEGGFNVVTT

-739 GGTAIT
+739 GGTSVT
-745 TKSFYDNLDEANLA
+745 TKSFYESLDEANLA

-828 GLVPDL
+828 GLAPDL
-834 RRAYEAALGPNISTE
+834 RRAYEAALGPNISAE
-849 GIDAISQQIYAK
+849 GVDAISQQIYAK

-867 APRLFVPKT
+867 APRLFVPRT
-876 ETEAVELARGVG
+876 EAEAVELARSMG

-899 SSPIVP
+899 SSPILP
-905 VQTEPDDVEILKRRR
+905 AQTEPDDVEVLRRRR
-920 VVKDVTYIGGYTNPY
+920 VVKDVTYVGGYTNPY
-935 EATEYN
+935 EATEYS

-947 VAVTGERNS
+947 VASTGERNS
-956 WVADAPNGAMSFA
+956 WSSNAPNGAMSFA
-969 LGKRVETVNME
+969 LGNKYNTVDAE
-980 DIMTV
+980 EIMTAG
-985 KDIRKKYTSRRK
+985 DIKKIYTDAKKTRDYNDFIAISALLE
-997 GKNFDNFLALSA
+997 LA
-1009 MLNIIPTDSS
+1009 P
-1019 HPTKVLV
+1019 
-1026 GMRLGE
+1026 
-1032 VMNVPE
+1032 
-1038 GIANIEE
+1038 
-1045 GIFRSGV
+1045 
-1052 RRRGVSTY
+1052 RGVSTKFTT
-1060 RIMTVADAINEG
+1060 RELELRFRNSLPTTDEIKNLEELTFRRGIGNRGGKIMTYDLVDAIDDEILSEGNIRAVADVWRGFTQEEP
-1072 VISEDT
+1072 VLKT
-1078 IKDEMNFL
+1078 ID
-1086 RNVSTGKDELDYI
+1086 
-1099 NKYEKIMLKS
+1099 KYEKFLIKS
-1109 LAKTK
+1109 LERAKK
-1114 TWIAEAEK
+1114 WIGRVDK
-1122 NAARN
+1122 NDGGFAAGDAYVELANAGEDIYKKLLR
-1127 NRNRDGELMDEM
+1127 RGVVRDI
-1139 RELLDEAAS
+1139 S
-1148 VYKGVLRE
+1148 SK
-1156 GVAKNIQ
+1156 
-1163 GKGTEITHPIAVP
+1163 GKGITTPISVP
-1176 AQIDTENKIAFFS
+1176 AEIDFDSKIAFFS
-1189 PENMELADRVQN
+1189 PENMELAARVQN
-1201 GTENDDEGLLHLP
+1201 GTERKNEGILHLP

-1219 VRYEYRD
+1219 IRYTHRD
-1226 KNGYTS
+1226 KNGFIVKT
-1232 REWAVDLSKGIIS
+1232 WAVDLSKGIVG
-1245 GGKTQDPDEGS
+1245 GGKTQQDDGS
-1256 YSAQDYYANTPSGD
+1256 YGPEEYFANTPSGN

-1275 GLEYDPSSYMIHD
+1275 GLEYDPSSYMIHSVED
-1288 NDSRF
+1288 RF
-1293 DADSYTQAGKDLLEP
+1293 DANSYTQAGKDLLEP
-1308 TNKVT
+1308 TGAVS
-1313 GYRDG
+1313 GHRDDPK
-1318 EYSSFLHGNINM
+1318 INM
-1330 YELTKPSGPVNRL
+1330 YELTKPSGRVNRI
-1343 NQFLRKY
+1343 NSFLRKY

-1355 SLANRWELI
+1355 SMQTRYDFLRQQWLPRVRSSDPAFRWRKQAYEFVHDVTNYLFKGYMSDIDGYETIKEGSPLEEANI
-1364 KREFDPGGRH
+1364 SSARH
-1374 TSDRFKQSHMTP
+1374 GKDT
-1386 MWITDAVRGLFHPE
+1386 PE
-1400 SVIDNIDLMIDGT
+1400 SKFK
-1413 PLTTALARTR
+1413 
-1423 RSQGTIEAKFTR
+1423 EAVEGVLSK
-1435 AVDDILVDNVI
+1435 NVI
-1446 AHLRENGRPSEE
+1446 EYLRSVNASPEDI
-1458 TWIIGSSRDSSY
+1458 WIVGKTNSDI
-1470 VLPQEV
+1470 VLPNEV
-1476 VDKTLAEVDALV
+1476 IQKTIDDLAPIV
-1488 AEYSDKLPSGY
+1488 AEYTNKLPSGY
-1499 SNVLK
+1499 SSVLK
-1504 EVAMY
+1504 EIALY
-1509 GNHGSHRVKGVPMVF
+1509 GNRGSHRVKGVPMVF
-1524 HHRGLNSRGNSINR
+1524 HHRGLNSKGNFINR

-1546 NAMPGDHITTNDFM
+1546 NAMPGDHIVTNDFM
-1560 FGTFNALTPFEY
+1560 FGTFNAMTPFEY
-1572 AAGFDSND
+1572 ANNFDNSN

-1591 EGGELYYYGDEG
+1591 EGGELYYYGDRD

-1628 VSRVELSP
+1628 VSRAELSP

-1653 SGPIDKDVAYLRE
+1653 GGPIDKDVAYLRE

-1681 PRNIV
+1681 PRDIV

-1739 VRGANSVATIEEVDM
+1739 VRGANGVAAIDEIDM

-1778 KDSPEDYAQGVLDVV
+1778 KESPEDYAQGVLDVV
-1793 QQVKAVYNEV
+1793 QQVKTVYNEV

-1810 KLYEEYARQIAEG
+1810 KTYEEYARQIAEG
-1823 AEQPTVNDYAKE
+1823 VEQPTVNDYAKE

-1848 KYFDPSGKS
+1848 RYFDPSGKS

-1885 AVDVDTPVDA
+1885 TVDVDAPVDA
-1895 SFDNILVDPLRIGSS
+1895 SFDNILVDPLRVGNS

-1953 RLSVAANNE
+1953 GLSVAANNE

-1975 TSEQALDGLKLA
+1975 TAKQALGGLKLA

-2079 FRGFSNLIRKAQH
+2079 FRGFSNLIRKAEH

-2119 SEYGAVASE
+2119 SEYGAVVGE

-2160 WLSNGGWEMMNKLES
+2160 WLDNGGWEMMNKLES
-2175 YATSYFPLINNPKY
+2175 YATSYFPLISNPKR

-2202 DAYSDPQA
+2202 DAYNDPQA

-2230 LNAAIQMADISKID
+2230 LNAAIQMSDISKID

-2252 DIITMAS
+2252 DIITTAS
-2259 VGTPVYSSN
+2259 VGSPVYSSN

-2283 GNGSPA
+2283 GNGSPL

-2304 GVKTFTKSFKGVI
+2304 GVKTFTKSFKGII
-2317 SPKERARIKNIIG
+2317 SPKERTRIKNIIG

-2414 MGTNPSMATG
+2414 MGTNPNMATS
-2424 SIGRLAT
+2424 SIGRLVT

-2440 WDDFIEATERVGRG
+2440 WDDFVEATERVGRG

-2467 EDNTYN
+2467 EDSTYN

-2639 VFKGFLLGKAA
+2639 VFKGFLLGKSA

-2749 TEDKKKL
+2749 TEEKKKL
-2756 AIEKREKA
+2756 AIEKREKT

-2785 LSDRQINT
+2785 LSDKQINT
-2793 MMYLFDFNEGDEETS
+2793 MMYLFDFNEGDEDTS

-2834 KDGKVETQNY
+2834 KNGKVETQNY
-2844 FDRSLIYQNA
+2844 FDRSLVYQNA

-2859 GAGRGAAKAVKETLD
+2859 GAGRGAVKAVKETLNS
-2874 GFKDVYKEYKK
+2874 FKDVYKEYKK
-2885 VVGDLQDKMFK
+2885 VVGDLQDKVFK

-2915 NEYLEKLYAE
+2915 NEYLEKLYTE
-2925 LTPVVDKYGTSIL
+2925 LTPVIDRYGTSIL
-2938 SNNDVVKELQP
+2938 SNNDVVEELQP

-2957 SSIKKYGETFSS
+2957 SSIRKYGETFSS

-2979 DWIQHRWGVGSP
+2979 DWIRHRWGVGSP

-3011 AGKVAQS
+3011 SGKVAQS